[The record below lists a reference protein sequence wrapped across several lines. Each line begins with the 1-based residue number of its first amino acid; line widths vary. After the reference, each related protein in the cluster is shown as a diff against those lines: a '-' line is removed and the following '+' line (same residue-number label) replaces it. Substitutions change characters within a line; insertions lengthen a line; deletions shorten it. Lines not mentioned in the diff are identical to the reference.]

1 MAGEV
6 LMEGDVLNISPVVV
20 WVIALSQLLTFGLTI
35 WNMMASG
42 SRSNAKTLVEH
53 NDRFNRHEG
62 RLSSIEQT
70 LLGMPDARELHALHL
85 GMSELRGE
93 LQVTRAVMEGNSH
106 LMERLEAIVGRH
118 EEHLLQGGKR

>member
-1 MAGEV
+1 
-6 LMEGDVLNISPVVV
+6 MEGEVLNISPIVV
-20 WVIALSQLLTFGLTI
+20 WVIALSQLLTFSLTVWGL
-35 WNMMASG
+35 MASG
-42 SRSNAKTLVEH
+42 SRSNAKAIADH
-53 NDRFNRHEG
+53 HDRFNRHEG

-70 LLGMPDARELHALHL
+70 LMGMPDAKELHALHL

-93 LQVTRAVMEGNSH
+93 LQVTRAVMEGNSQ